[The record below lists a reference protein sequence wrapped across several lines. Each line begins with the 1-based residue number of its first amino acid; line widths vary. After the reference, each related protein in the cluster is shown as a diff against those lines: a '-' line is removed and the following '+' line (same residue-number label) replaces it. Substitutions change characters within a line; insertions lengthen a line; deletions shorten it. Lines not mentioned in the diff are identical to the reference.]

1 MNLTNKTKDR
11 TVNDDRQLALML
23 FDSLSQQNKNITSA
37 PTSLG
42 YRRNNALVQ
51 IVDLSLAGRRLL
63 DVAYFIVATE
73 SEVKKTY
80 SIELGLFKWLL
91 GTTSD
96 NRAHIKRLIREAQ
109 MAAIELNGT
118 EIQSDNTYPWG
129 SIPLMGTARISNG
142 RFIFDL
148 AEELQLVIRDPRA
161 THFLALRYVFKSVYT
176 KILYDRLQP
185 YMQEGATP
193 WFGLE
198 TLRIWLE
205 CNKKTYELFKHF
217 RSRVL
222 DVAIAEIH
230 EVTGLEITMV
240 TQNVP
245 GSKKVNEVRF
255 VWDENNRAD
264 EQKAAL
270 VILKTLYETLRNEIG
285 LSHADIDEIIKDRA
299 RYSDEVIQQ
308 AIDYTRHAAAAG
320 KIKIRVSGYFMKALR
335 EGYIIGTLD
344 QDLRQRKA
352 IAAADSQAG
361 ADAKDIREKSA
372 DREFTAKH
380 KRDANAGWEAFE
392 AMSVDD
398 QNKLARAFANL
409 STSALFA
416 TRLGIETHELID
428 HLQEPIVHQSF
439 GAFVTLQLQ
448 QQKKAAK
455 MNKGPGLF
463 ASDNS

>member
-1 MNLTNKTKDR
+1 
-11 TVNDDRQLALML
+11 
-23 FDSLSQQNKNITSA
+23 
-37 PTSLG
+37 
-42 YRRNNALVQ
+42 
-51 IVDLSLAGRRLL
+51 
-63 DVAYFIVATE
+63 
-73 SEVKKTY
+73 
-80 SIELGLFKWLL
+80 
-91 GTTSD
+91 
-96 NRAHIKRLIREAQ
+96 
-109 MAAIELNGT
+109 
-118 EIQSDNTYPWG
+118 
-129 SIPLMGTARISNG
+129 
-142 RFIFDL
+142 
-148 AEELQLVIRDPRA
+148 
-161 THFLALRYVFKSVYT
+161 
-176 KILYDRLQP
+176 
-185 YMQEGATP
+185 
-193 WFGLE
+193 
-198 TLRIWLE
+198 
-205 CNKKTYELFKHF
+205 
-217 RSRVL
+217 
-222 DVAIAEIH
+222 
-230 EVTGLEITMV
+230 
-240 TQNVP
+240 
-245 GSKKVNEVRF
+245 

-361 ADAKDIREKSA
+361 ADAKEVREKSA
-372 DREFTAKH
+372 DREFTAKQ

-392 AMSVDD
+392 AMSAED

-463 ASDNS
+463 AADNS